1 MNQIKRGGS
10 EGLALQITK
19 PARSAGLVAENDDGE
34 ATRLAN
40 VRVYAFDDL
49 LLVVDLDR
57 VDIEHTAELV
67 ASATEDT
74 DSIYQAIDAS
84 IQIAGHGYQVQ
95 LPPAEDAGFTEGDR
109 AGTHPANGIIVISKG
124 SSDDGS
130 AGAAARLGKD
140 LVTIRRA
147 QIE

>member
-1 MNQIKRGGS
+1 MNRIKRGGS

-19 PARSAGLVAENDDGE
+19 PARSAGLVEENDDGE

-49 LLVVDLDR
+49 LLVVDIDR
-57 VDIEHTAELV
+57 VDIVHIAELV
-67 ASATEDT
+67 TSATEDT
-74 DSIYQAIDAS
+74 ESIYQAIDAS
-84 IQIAGHGYQVQ
+84 VQISGHGYQVQ
-95 LPPAEDAGFTEGDR
+95 LPPAQDAGFKKDDR
-109 AGTHPANGIIVISKG
+109 TGTHPANGIIVISKG

-130 AGAAARLGKD
+130 AGDAARLGKD
-140 LVTIRRA
+140 LVTIRQA